1 MHFDDPDLLEK
12 KMAAEIYLELLVK
25 SGRSSGTD
33 VDWLVDCHRL
43 RDREREAAKAY
54 YEDLKG
60 E

>member
-33 VDWLVDCHRL
+33 VDWFV
-43 RDREREAAKAY
+43 E
-54 YEDLKG
+54 KG
-60 E
+60 EKWSKVGNCRA